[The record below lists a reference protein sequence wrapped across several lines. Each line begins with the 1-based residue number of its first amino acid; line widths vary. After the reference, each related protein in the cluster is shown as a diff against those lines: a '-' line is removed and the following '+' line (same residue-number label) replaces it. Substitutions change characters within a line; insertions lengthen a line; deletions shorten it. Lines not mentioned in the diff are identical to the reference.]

1 MRATML
7 SLSRA
12 TIVMAG
18 ALLGAVPLAASAQS
32 GVQAVWV
39 HRHVRFIY
47 QGFTTYYSCGG
58 LREEVERMLQ
68 KLGARD
74 LKVNEYGCVE
84 GSGVETFP
92 GVQVRMQV
100 LAPASS
106 KHGKAVGP
114 VLYAHWQNVVLL
126 AGNSSLQDQGNC
138 ELIEQ
143 FKETFL
149 PLFTTR
155 NIRYESNCVPHQ
167 LSYGTYLSTEVLMA
181 PAPPVRGH

>member
-1 MRATML
+1 MRAKI
-7 SLSRA
+7 LSRL
-12 TIVMAG
+12 TIVTAG
-18 ALLGAVPLAASAQS
+18 ALLGALPLVAAAQ
-32 GVQAVWV
+32 GAVQAVWMN
-39 HRHVRFIY
+39 RHVRFIY

-74 LKVNEYGCVE
+74 LKVYEYGCVR

-100 LAPASS
+100 LVPASS
-106 KHGKAVGP
+106 AHGKAAGP
-114 VLYAHWQNVVLL
+114 VVEAHWQNVVLL
-126 AGNSSLQDQGNC
+126 ASNSSLQDQGNC

-155 NIRYESNCVPHQ
+155 NVRYESTCVPHQ
-167 LSYGTYLSTEVLMA
+167 VTYGTHLSTEVLMA
-181 PAPPVRGH
+181 TAPAMHRH

>member
-1 MRATML
+1 MRAKN
-7 SLSRA
+7 LSRL
-12 TIVMAG
+12 TVVTAG
-18 ALLGAVPLAASAQS
+18 VLLGAVPVLAAAQ
-32 GVQAVWV
+32 GAVQAVWAN
-39 HRHVRFIY
+39 RHVRFIY

-74 LKVNEYGCVE
+74 LKVREYGCVR

-92 GVQVRMQV
+92 GVQVTMQV
-100 LAPASS
+100 LVPASS
-106 KHGKAVGP
+106 EHGKVAGP
-114 VLYAHWQNVVLL
+114 RVEAHWQNVVLL
-126 AGNSSLQDQGNC
+126 ASNSSLQDQGNC

-167 LSYGTYLSTEVLMA
+167 VTYGTNLSAEVLMA
-181 PAPPVRGH
+181 NAPPVHRH

>member
-1 MRATML
+1 MRANI
-7 SLSRA
+7 LSRL
-12 TIVMAG
+12 TIVTAG
-18 ALLGAVPLAASAQS
+18 VLLGAVPLVAAAQG
-32 GVQAVWV
+32 GVQAVWAK
-39 HRHVRFIY
+39 RQVRFIY

-74 LKVNEYGCVE
+74 LKVDEYGCVR

-92 GVQVRMQV
+92 GVRVSMQV
-100 LAPASS
+100 LVPVSS
-106 KHGKAVGP
+106 AHGKAAGP
-114 VLYAHWQNVVLL
+114 VVDAHWQNVVLL
-126 AGNSSLQDQGNC
+126 ASNSSLQDQGNC

-167 LSYGTYLSTEVLMA
+167 VTYGTHLSTEVLIA
-181 PAPPVRGH
+181 DAPPVRGH

>member
-1 MRATML
+1 MRAKI
-7 SLSRA
+7 LSRL
-12 TIVMAG
+12 TIVTAG
-18 ALLGAVPLAASAQS
+18 VLLGAVPLVSAAQGA
-32 GVQAVWV
+32 VQAVWAN
-39 HRHVRFIY
+39 RHVRFIY

-58 LREEVERMLQ
+58 LREEVEQMLQ

-74 LKVNEYGCVE
+74 LKVHEYGCVR

-92 GVQVRMQV
+92 GVQVSMQV
-100 LAPASS
+100 LVPASS
-106 KHGKAVGP
+106 EHGKSSGPMVG
-114 VLYAHWQNVVLL
+114 AHWQNVVLL
-126 AGNSSLQDQGNC
+126 ASNSSLQDQGNC

-167 LSYGTYLSTEVLMA
+167 VTYGTHLSTEVLMA
-181 PAPPVRGH
+181 DAPAMHRH

>member
-1 MRATML
+1 MRAHTI
-7 SLSRA
+7 SRV

-18 ALLGAVPLAASAQS
+18 VLLGAVPLAASAQ
-32 GVQAVWV
+32 GGIPAVWTN
-39 HRHVRFIY
+39 RHLRFIY

-74 LKVNEYGCVE
+74 LKVNEYGCVR

-92 GVQVRMQV
+92 GVQVSMQV
-100 LAPASS
+100 LVPASS

-114 VLYAHWQNVVLL
+114 EVSAHWQNVVLL

-155 NIRYESNCVPHQ
+155 NIRYESTCVPHQ
-167 LSYGTYLSTEVLMA
+167 VNFGTHLSTEVLMA
-181 PAPPVRGH
+181 DAQPVHGH